1 MKRVEIIVEGLSE
14 QIFVNEVLVP
24 YIQEQVGYEHFVE
37 PLLIHSGHGGFVNY
51 EHLRNDVQNLLC
63 SRDPNLLV
71 TTFVDFFRIPQSHMP
86 EREEWKDEKNHYR
99 QAQLLEEAMAR
110 DIADRRFIPYIQMH
124 EFEALMFSSIKGFE
138 KYWPYKDVQK
148 IQLIKDEFS
157 NPEDINTSPTG
168 APSKRILA
176 IRPDYEKPID
186 GNAIAIEI
194 GIQVMLDECPK
205 FKQWVEMLIERM
217 RQ

>member
-1 MKRVEIIVEGLSE
+1 MKRVEIIVEGVSE

-24 YIQEQVGYEHFVE
+24 YIQEQVGYEHLVE
-37 PLLIHSGHGGFVNY
+37 PLLIHSGQGGFVNY

-63 SRDPNLLV
+63 SRDPDLLV

-86 EREEWKDEKNHYR
+86 GRETWKDEKNHYR
-99 QAQLLEEAMAR
+99 QAQLMEEAMAQ
-110 DIADRRFIPYIQMH
+110 DISDRRFTPYIQMH
-124 EFEALMFSSIKGFE
+124 EFEALIFSSIKGFE
-138 KYWPYKDVQK
+138 KYWSQKEVQK

-176 IRPDYEKPID
+176 IKPDYEKPID

-194 GIQVMLDECPK
+194 GIQVMLNECPK
-205 FKQWVEMLIERM
+205 FKQWVEKLIERM